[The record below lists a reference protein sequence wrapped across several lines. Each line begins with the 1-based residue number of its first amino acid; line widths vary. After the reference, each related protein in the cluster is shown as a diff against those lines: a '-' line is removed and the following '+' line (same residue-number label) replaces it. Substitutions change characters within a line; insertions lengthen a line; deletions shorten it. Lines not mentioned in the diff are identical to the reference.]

1 MLKTLAS
8 VVLILAFSV
17 SVMADSLYGSIKY
30 KDKEK
35 NRPEEKNRP
44 VEKKKIV
51 INTSWDYA
59 KVAELDEKGN
69 YKIDFGE
76 KVGEKISVYVNGNK
90 YTEIEIKGDTKLDI
104 TIP

>member
-1 MLKTLAS
+1 MLKVFTTVA
-8 VVLILAFSV
+8 LILAFSL
-17 SVMADSLYGSIKY
+17 SVMADSLYGTVKFQ
-30 KDKEK
+30 DKEK
-35 NRPEEKNRP
+35 GKDGAE
-44 VEKKKIV
+44 EKKKIV

-76 KVGEKISVYVNGNK
+76 KVGQKISVFINGNK

-104 TIP
+104 VVPTK

>member
-35 NRPEEKNRP
+35 NRSEEKNRP